1 VAVIDA
7 PSGRR
12 RPRSVASR
20 ARRSPAP
27 VLVRQ
32 IRNGVEESV
41 HRGSIVEV
49 DLAGRVVRAIGDP
62 DLLTNLR
69 SAVKPFGLVA
79 LLEAGGE
86 KEFSL
91 EPAEL
96 AIMAGSHSGEDLH
109 VRTLQALYRRTGITQ
124 NALGCGTLNM
134 PLDKLTAARL
144 ARDGERPGQI
154 RHMCSGQHSVF
165 LLMSKMAGW
174 SPVEYWNVD
183 HPSQLALRDA
193 VARAFR
199 TSPTRL
205 RTGIDGCG
213 IPTFAFPLREIA
225 WAYALLADP
234 GRIPSDDPRSK
245 LAPYYETI
253 RSVMLAHPEMIGG
266 THDRLDTSVMKA
278 LPGRVVAKGGAEAL
292 RAIGILPGPRGS
304 GQSVAA
310 TGLALKIEDGDGFDR
325 AGAAAFVEA
334 LRQAGVVDAQALRAL
349 GRYHRP
355 PAFDPHGRVAAEAIT
370 EFELAPVGELLP

>member
-1 VAVIDA
+1 MIDA
-7 PSGRR
+7 RSVRR
-12 RPRSVASR
+12 RPRAVA
-20 ARRSPAP
+20 ARPRRGASP

-32 IRNGVEESV
+32 VRNGVEESV
-41 HRGSIVEV
+41 HRGDIAEV
-49 DLAGRVVRAIGDP
+49 DLKGRVVRAIGDP
-62 DLLTNLR
+62 ELLTNLR
-69 SAVKPFGLVA
+69 SAVKPFALVA

-96 AIMAGSHSGEDLH
+96 AIMTASHSGEDVH
-109 VRTLQALYRRTGITQ
+109 VRTLQALFRRTGISQ

-154 RHMCSGQHSVF
+154 RHMCSGQHSSF

-174 SPVEYWNVD
+174 SPDEYWKED
-183 HPSQLALRDA
+183 HPTQLAVREV

-199 TSPTRL
+199 TSPPRL

-213 IPTFAFPLREIA
+213 IPTYAFPLREIA

-234 GRIPSDDPRSK
+234 GSIPSDDPRTK

-253 RSVMLAHPEMIGG
+253 RAAMLAHPELVGG

-292 RAIGILPGPRGS
+292 RAIGILPGPRAS
-304 GQSVAA
+304 GQSTAA
-310 TGLALKIEDGDGFDR
+310 TGMALKIEDGDGFDR
-325 AGAAAFVEA
+325 AGSAAFIEA
-334 LRQAGVVDAQALRAL
+334 LRQAGVVDAQAMRAL
-349 GRYHRP
+349 GRYHQP
-355 PAFDPHGRVAAEAIT
+355 PSMDPHGRVAAEAVAS
-370 EFELAPVGELLP
+370 FELAPVGELIP